1 MGRVPPKNSQ
11 MGTTASQLLLFWSA
25 SLVVWL
31 WFLFLLCKKWLC
43 QLLLLR

>member
-1 MGRVPPKNSQ
+1 MWEQ
-11 MGTTASQLLLFWSA
+11 QQASYFFFWSV

-31 WFLFLLCKKWLC
+31 WFLFLLCKKWFC